1 MRFIRAT
8 IKVFAVIIVASIMT
22 RTLILSGLVRTG
34 LETPVGNAIYLS
46 LHDVFSVNGIEDA
59 ETMVIFTVL
68 IASLI
73 IVTFLAWLLAKL
85 VTKYS
90 SWMKNKY

>member
-1 MRFIRAT
+1 MRFIKAT
-8 IKVFAVIIVASIMT
+8 AKVFAVLIVASVIT

-68 IASLI
+68 AASII
-73 IVTFLAWLLAKL
+73 IVTFLAWLLDKL

-90 SWMKNKY
+90 SKMKS

>member
-1 MRFIRAT
+1 MRLIKVSA
-8 IKVFAVIIVASIMT
+8 KVFAVLIVASIIT

-46 LHDVFSVNGIEDA
+46 LHDAFSVNGIEDA

-68 IASLI
+68 GASLI
-73 IVTFLAWLLAKL
+73 VVTFLAWLLGKL

-90 SWMKNKY
+90 SKMNT

>member
-1 MRFIRAT
+1 MRFI
-8 IKVFAVIIVASIMT
+8 KVSAKAFAVLIVASIIT
-22 RTLILSGLVRTG
+22 RSLILSGLVRTG

-46 LHDVFSVNGIEDA
+46 LHDAFSVNGIEDA

-68 IASLI
+68 GASLI
-73 IVTFLAWLLAKL
+73 VVTFLAWLLGKL

-90 SWMKNKY
+90 SKMKT

>member
-1 MRFIRAT
+1 MRFIRSI
-8 IKVFAVIIVASIMT
+8 IKIFAVIIVASIMT

-73 IVTFLAWLLAKL
+73 IVTFLAWGLAKL

-90 SWMKNKY
+90 S

>member
-1 MRFIRAT
+1 MRFIKSTA
-8 IKVFAVIIVASIMT
+8 KVFAVVIVASIIT

-73 IVTFLAWLLAKL
+73 TVTLLAWLLAKL

-90 SWMKNKY
+90 SRMENK

>member
-1 MRFIRAT
+1 MRFIKAT
-8 IKVFAVIIVASIMT
+8 TKVFAVLIAASVIT

-46 LHDVFSVNGIEDA
+46 LHDVFSVNGIEGA

-68 IASLI
+68 AASLI
-73 IVTFLAWLLAKL
+73 IVTFLAWLLGKL

-90 SWMKNKY
+90 SKMKSR

>member
-1 MRFIRAT
+1 MRFIKAT
-8 IKVFAVIIVASIMT
+8 AKVFAVLIVASVIT

-68 IASLI
+68 AASLI
-73 IVTFLAWLLAKL
+73 IVTFLAWLLGKL

-90 SWMKNKY
+90 LKMKS

>member
-1 MRFIRAT
+1 MRFIRPT

-46 LHDVFSVNGIEDA
+46 LHDAFSVNGIEDA

-73 IVTFLAWLLAKL
+73 IVTFLAWVLAKL

-90 SWMKNKY
+90 S